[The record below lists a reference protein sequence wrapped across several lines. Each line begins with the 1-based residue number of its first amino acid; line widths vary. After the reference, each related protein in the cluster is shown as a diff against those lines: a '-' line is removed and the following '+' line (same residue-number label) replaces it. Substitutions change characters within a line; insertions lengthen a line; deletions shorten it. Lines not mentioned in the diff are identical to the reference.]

1 MISKVIF
8 NADDFALTSYVSE
21 GIVKA
26 HREGVVKST
35 TVLGNCD
42 IQLLEE
48 AQEHARSN
56 PELGF
61 GIHLCLTTRM
71 PLSKDHKTLVN
82 DLGKFK
88 WRNETIDKT
97 INIQEVYEEWKTQI
111 KRAQEYLTLT
121 HFDSHH
127 GVHNHPVLASLA
139 VRLSKEFNL
148 PFRSQREK
156 LPWQVKCDASFYDTA
171 ATLETLIQ
179 IMSNHDGVLEIM
191 THPGLDDDDFLNE
204 ISSYSTQ
211 RAHELEILTS
221 DALQAFIRDN
231 NIEVINYRNYGNTKE
246 RK

>member
-8 NADDFALTSYVSE
+8 NADDFALSSYVSK

-48 AQEHARSN
+48 AKEYARQN

-71 PLSKDHKTLVN
+71 PLSKDHKTLAN
-82 DLGKFK
+82 DFGKFK
-88 WRNETIDKT
+88 WRYETIDKT
-97 INIQEVYEEWKTQI
+97 IDIQEVYVEWKTQI
-111 KRAQEYLTLT
+111 QRTQEYLTLT

-127 GVHNHPVLASLA
+127 GVHNHPILASIA

-156 LPWQVKCDASFYDTA
+156 LPWQIKCNAAFYDLD
-171 ATLETLIQ
+171 ATLETLIH
-179 IMSNHDGVLEIM
+179 IMSNHNGVIEIM
-191 THPGLDDDDFLNE
+191 THPGLDDDEFLNE
-204 ISSYSTQ
+204 ISSYNVQ

-221 DALQAFIRDN
+221 DALKTFIRDN
-231 NIEVINYRNYGNTKE
+231 NIEVVNYRTYGNTKE